1 MCGVSSNVISHKLLV
16 LVQVEEDLWGQ
27 GFTVNFTLED
37 ILTFMPE
44 IVYTIYILKDITYLG

>member
-1 MCGVSSNVISHKLLV
+1 MCGVASDVISHKLLV
-16 LVQVEEDLWGQ
+16 LVHVEEYLWGQ